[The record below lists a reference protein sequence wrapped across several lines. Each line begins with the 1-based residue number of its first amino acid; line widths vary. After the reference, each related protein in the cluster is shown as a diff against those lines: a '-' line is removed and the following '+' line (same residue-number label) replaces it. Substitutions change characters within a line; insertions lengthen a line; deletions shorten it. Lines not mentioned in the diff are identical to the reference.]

1 MTIGLQLWFLKRSR
15 CRWQFSQRA
24 VIIRHRLHQQ
34 YMDYGRRGRGN
45 RARRRAELERQRH
58 TSYTITSSGLSDPSC

>member
-24 VIIRHRLHQQ
+24 AIIRHRQQ

-45 RARRRAELERQRH
+45 RARRPAP
-58 TSYTITSSGLSDPSC
+58 TNTSSGLSGGPSC

>member
-24 VIIRHRLHQQ
+24 AIIRHRQQ

-45 RARRRAELERQRH
+45 RARRRAELERQHR
-58 TSYTITSSGLSDPSC
+58 TPYTITSSDLSGPSC

>member
-15 CRWQFSQRA
+15 CHWQFSQRA
-24 VIIRHRLHQQ
+24 ATIRHRQQ

-45 RARRRAELERQRH
+45 RARRRAELERQH
-58 TSYTITSSGLSDPSC
+58 STPYTITSSDLSGPSC

>member
-24 VIIRHRLHQQ
+24 AIIRHRLLQQ
-34 YMDYGRRGRGN
+34 YMDYGRRGQGN
-45 RARRRAELERQRH
+45 RARRRAEPERQRR
-58 TSYTITSSGLSDPSC
+58 TPYTITSFGPSC

>member
-24 VIIRHRLHQQ
+24 AIIRHRLQ
-34 YMDYGRRGRGN
+34 YMDYGRRWRGN
-45 RARRRAELERQRH
+45 HARRRAELERQRR